1 MNKKY
6 LTLALLAALS
16 VPAMAETTTID
27 NMFTNGTLDGQFRMF
42 DFTRSF
48 DGATNTRHDT
58 TFGGIFKYRTAE
70 LNGIKFGGSF
80 AAANRMFV
88 NEDRDVYGML
98 GREDGKHSS
107 VNRMQEYFVEGNW
120 FNTDIKVGAQEL
132 RTPMMNPHDIRAI
145 PRTFR
150 GISVVNNSIENL
162 KLTGLY
168 ITDSMGWTDEDF
180 VSVNQAVAAEYAREG
195 IQVDVADKPVW
206 ALGATY
212 KVPTGDSGVKLTAD
226 LWDYRMQDVFNEV
239 YVKLNL
245 SVPVGDA
252 EFYVTPSYL
261 KQDSIGAETIND
273 LDTYQWGTHLGVKY
287 AGADLT
293 LYYAETGDQSLLA
306 PWGDEKVVIQQVYQC
321 TRGQEDVYGARLNYD
336 FSKVGAEG
344 LSAYV
349 FYADY
354 DVPTGMGND
363 FTETD
368 FSVTYKLDPVMKGLS
383 TRVRYAMVDVDNG
396 ENIDDLRLFVYY
408 NFKLGM

>member
-6 LTLALLAALS
+6 LAVALLAAMS
-16 VPAMAETTTID
+16 VPAMAQETTTID
-27 NMFTNGTLDGQFRMF
+27 NMFTNGSLTGQFRMF
-42 DFTRSF
+42 DFTRNF
-48 DGATNTRHDT
+48 DGPTKTNHDT

-70 LNGIKFGGSF
+70 LNGIKFGASF

-88 NEDRDVYGML
+88 NEDRGVYGLL
-98 GREDGKHSS
+98 GREGGKHSN

-150 GISVVNNSIENL
+150 GVSVVNNSIDNL

-168 ITDSMGWTDEDF
+168 ITDSMGWSDTNF
-180 VSVNQAVAAEYAREG
+180 VSVNQAVAAEYARQG
-195 IQVDVADKPVW
+195 VQVDIADKPVY

-212 KVPTGDSGVKLTAD
+212 KVPTGSAFKVTAN
-226 LWDYRMQDVFNEV
+226 LWDYRMPDVFNEV
-239 YVKLNL
+239 YAKLNL

-252 EFYVTPSYL
+252 ELYLTPSYL
-261 KQDSIGAETIND
+261 KQDSIGDETANEI
-273 LDTYQWGTHLGVKY
+273 DTYQWGTHLGVKY

-293 LYYAETGDQSLLA
+293 LFYAETGDQGLLA

-321 TRGQEDVYGARLNYD
+321 TRAKEDVVAARLNYD
-336 FSKVGAEG
+336 FGKVGVEG

-349 FYADY
+349 FYGDY

-368 FSVTYKLDPVMKGLS
+368 FSVIYKLDPVMKGLS
-383 TRVRYAMVDVDNG
+383 TRVRYGHVNVDNG
-396 ENIDDLRLFVYY
+396 EDIDDLRLFVYY
-408 NFKLGM
+408 NFKLGK

>member
-42 DFTRSF
+42 DFTRTF
-48 DGATNTRHDT
+48 DGNTNTRHDS

-80 AAANRMFV
+80 ASANRMFV
-88 NEDRDVYGML
+88 NEDRGVYGLL

-150 GISVVNNSIENL
+150 GVSVVNNSIDNL

-168 ITDSMGWTDEDF
+168 ITDSMGWSDEEF
-180 VSVNQAVAAEYAREG
+180 ISVNQAVADEYAREG

-212 KVPTGDSGVKLTAD
+212 NVPTGTSGVKLTAD

-239 YVKLNL
+239 YVKFNL

-261 KQDSIGAETIND
+261 KQDSIGAETINE

-293 LYYAETGDQSLLA
+293 LFYAETGDQALLA

-321 TRGQEDVYGARLNYD
+321 TRGQEDVYAARLNYD
-336 FSKVGAEG
+336 FGKVGVNG

-349 FYADY
+349 FYGDY

-383 TRVRYAMVDVDNG
+383 TRVRYAIVDVDGG
-396 ENIDDLRLFVYY
+396 EDIDDLRFFVYY

>member
-1 MNKKY
+1 MNKTY
-6 LTLALLAALS
+6 LTLALLAAMS
-16 VPAMAETTTID
+16 VPAMAEETTTID
-27 NMFTNGTLDGQFRMF
+27 NMFSNGTLTGQFRMF

-48 DGATNTRHDT
+48 DGNTKTNHDT

-80 AAANRMFV
+80 ASANRMFV
-88 NEDRDVYGML
+88 DENQGVYGLL
-98 GREDGKHSS
+98 GREGGKHSN

-120 FNTDIKVGAQEL
+120 NNTNIIVGAQEL

-150 GISVVNNSIENL
+150 GVSVVNNSIDNL

-168 ITDSMGWTDEDF
+168 ITDSMGWSDTSF
-180 VSVNQAVAAEYAREG
+180 VSVNQAVAGELARAG
-195 IQVDVADKPVW
+195 IQANVADKPVY

-212 KVPTGDSGVKLTAD
+212 KVPTGSAVKLTAD
-226 LWDYRMQDVFNEV
+226 LWDYRMSDVFNEV
-239 YVKLNL
+239 YAKLDL

-252 EFYVTPSYL
+252 EVYLTPSYL
-261 KQDSIGAETIND
+261 KQNSIGDETANE

-293 LYYAETGDQSLLA
+293 LFYAETGDHSLLT

-321 TRGQEDVYGARLNYD
+321 TRAKEDVYAAQLNYD
-336 FSKVGAEG
+336 FGKVGING

-349 FYADY
+349 FYGDY
-354 DVPTGMGND
+354 DVPTGMGHD

-383 TRVRYAMVDVDNG
+383 TRVRYAIVDVDGG
-396 ENIDDLRLFVYY
+396 EDIDDLRLFVYY
-408 NFKLGM
+408 NFKLGK

>member
-6 LTLALLAALS
+6 LSVALLAALA
-16 VPAMAETTTID
+16 VPAMAETTVD
-27 NMFTNGTLDGQFRMF
+27 DMFTNGSLTGQFRMF

-48 DGATNTRHDT
+48 NGDTQTRHDT

-70 LNGIKFGGSF
+70 VNGIKFGASF
-80 AAANRMFV
+80 ASANRMFV
-88 NEDRDVYGML
+88 DENQGIYGLL
-98 GREDGKHSS
+98 GREDGKHSN

-150 GISVVNNSIENL
+150 GVSVVNNSIDNL

-168 ITDSMGWTDEDF
+168 ITDSMGWTDTTF
-180 VSVNQAVAAEYAREG
+180 VSVNQAVAGEYARQG
-195 IQVDVADKPVW
+195 IQVNVADKPVY

-212 KVPTGDSGVKLTAD
+212 NVPTGSALKLTANV
-226 LWDYRMQDVFNEV
+226 WDYRMPDVFNEV
-239 YVKLNL
+239 YAKLNL
-245 SVPVGDA
+245 SIPVGDA
-252 EFYVTPSYL
+252 EFYLTPSYL
-261 KQDSIGAETIND
+261 KQDSIGNETANE

-293 LYYAETGDQSLLA
+293 LFYAETGDQGLLA

-321 TRGQEDVYGARLNYD
+321 TRGQEDVYAARLNYD
-336 FSKVGAEG
+336 FSKAGVDG

-349 FYADY
+349 FYGDY
-354 DVPTGMGND
+354 DVPEGMGND

-368 FSVTYKLDPVMKGLS
+368 FSVIYKLDPVLKGLS
-383 TRVRYAMVDVDNG
+383 TRVRYAMVDVDGG
-396 ENIDDLRLFVYY
+396 EDIDDLRLFIYY
-408 NFKLGM
+408 NFKLGH